1 MTCSPFREAYVPSYM
16 VSLIKSEAH
25 NLVDLVGCS
34 QGLAL
39 SGDDALLGGPFH
51 VEHHVAIH
59 PMHSFVIPRLV
70 VFTQP
75 IKAFD
80 QHRVIATL
88 EST

>member
-1 MTCSPFREAYVPSYM
+1 M
-16 VSLIKSEAH
+16 
-25 NLVDLVGCS
+25 VDLIGCS

-70 VFTQP
+70 VFAKP
-75 IKAFD
+75 IKALD